1 MIKGAKPSEMPG
13 FIPPQLATLKL
24 KAPMGDKWIHE
35 IKFDGYRVQVHLNKG
50 KAKIYT
56 RNGHDWTNRFHLI
69 AESFNIPVERA
80 IFDGEVVVIKDG
92 RTNFS
97 GCTRQRPTEKHAPL
111 RFRDAASLMASAD
124 ATGRTTRAVNANPF
138 LKEFTVRDLKNWANR
153 KMHSY
158 YAAYSGIV
166 FGPGNETLCLS
177 EIQSDWQVM
186 SNRAMLCLETLHES
200 GFGR

>member
-1 MIKGAKPSEMPG
+1 MPG

-124 ATGRTTRAVNANPF
+124 ATGRTTREKLSTPIHSSKNSRSAISKTGPIGRCTVIRPRTQESCLAQATRRYAYRKSNPTG
-138 LKEFTVRDLKNWANR
+138 K
-153 KMHSY
+153 
-158 YAAYSGIV
+158 
-166 FGPGNETLCLS
+166 
-177 EIQSDWQVM
+177 
-186 SNRAMLCLETLHES
+186 
-200 GFGR
+200 